1 MELKT
6 ETGASVALGEEIGRG
21 GRGSVYA
28 ALGGKKA
35 VKVFKAQ
42 SRTERRRKKVACER
56 KLATA
61 CEASVAW
68 PLDDMFEDGSWAGY
82 TMNRIV
88 GRGLDEVSH
97 DEDVSFVDRARYA
110 FEVCII
116 VDDLHKSGIVM
127 GDLSLSNFVVSWGA
141 PQQGGGHR
149 PRFLPDQRR

>member
-6 ETGASVALGEEIGRG
+6 ETGVSVALGEEIGRG

-68 PLDDMFEDGSWAGY
+68 PLDDVFEDGS
-82 TMNRIV
+82 
-88 GRGLDEVSH
+88 
-97 DEDVSFVDRARYA
+97 
-110 FEVCII
+110 
-116 VDDLHKSGIVM
+116 
-127 GDLSLSNFVVSWGA
+127 LSLI
-141 PQQGGGHR
+141 HI
-149 PRFLPDQRR
+149 